1 MKRFTQKNFIQT
13 NLVEPIVNA
22 SLSFGGID
30 LRKKLMDRL
39 HRVFSKTKKAV
50 PAVSVQCTSGNRC
63 EITITKSNIYIT
75 SNEGNSLHYLTN
87 TTSIND
93 LISEI
98 NSFGILNAILVSEEY
113 GHLLAKGFADD
124 TIVVTDVATL
134 DYPTSELWQEMQV
147 AAFDLEDQASRIQSA
162 EQQMYFHSSDSD
174 WLDYWASNYFGIERY
189 NGENDIG
196 YRFRAIKELLR
207 PTQNNIALE
216 NIVRDALGIDARILD
231 AQKYTDEIP
240 LPFTASDANNRFLL
254 DMAIP
259 MEMDE
264 ASANILIERVKTL
277 VRKYK
282 AAGTDFLQTPL
293 RKLNSPTEEVS
304 PAETYAVGI
313 TMSGIADG
321 LQDGPIR
328 VGAGWKVGTPGL
340 KVGQNTAIKEQA
352 VIQILLASDNS
363 NDSVYLIGG

>member
-1 MKRFTQKNFIQT
+1 MKRFTQANFIQT
-13 NLVEPIVNA
+13 NMVEPFANT
-22 SLSFGGID
+22 SSTSGKID
-30 LRKKLMDRL
+30 LRKKLIDRL
-39 HRVFSKTKKAV
+39 HRVFDKNRRSMPV
-50 PAVSVQCTSGNRC
+50 VSIQYTGTRC
-63 EITITKSNIYIT
+63 EISISSENIYIA
-75 SNEGNSLHYLTN
+75 SNEGTALYQFDNA
-87 TTSIND
+87 TTIND
-93 LISEI
+93 LITEI
-98 NSFGILNAILVSEEY
+98 NSYGILSASIIAEEY
-113 GHLLAKGFADD
+113 GLLLAKGFATD
-124 TIVVTDVATL
+124 TIVATDATTL
-134 DYPTSELWQEMQV
+134 DYPTSKLWQEMQT
-147 AAFDLEDQASRIQSA
+147 AAFDLEDQAARIQSA

-174 WLDYWASNYFGIERY
+174 WLDYWASNFFGIERY
-189 NGENDIG
+189 SGENDSE
-196 YRFRAIKELLR
+196 YRYRAVKELLR

-240 LPFTASDANNRFLL
+240 SPFTASDANNRFLL

-293 RKLNSPTEEVS
+293 RKLNSPTEEVA

-363 NDSVYLIGG
+363 TDSVHLIGG